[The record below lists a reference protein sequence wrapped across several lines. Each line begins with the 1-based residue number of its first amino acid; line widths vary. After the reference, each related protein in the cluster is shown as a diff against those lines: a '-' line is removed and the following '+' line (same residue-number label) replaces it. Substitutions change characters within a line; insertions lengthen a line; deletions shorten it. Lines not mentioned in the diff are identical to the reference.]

1 MSNLPRL
8 PRLRHL
14 IWPGLM
20 VGLRVNRA
28 LRKQLPRGQTL
39 NTIHHMP
46 MYGIKLVHILT
57 TFTPVN
63 WLLICYICSL
73 YSYSRGSGADMVDN
87 SDCMPRS
94 VIVVLEPSV

>member
-1 MSNLPRL
+1 
-8 PRLRHL
+8 
-14 IWPGLM
+14 
-20 VGLRVNRA
+20 
-28 LRKQLPRGQTL
+28 
-39 NTIHHMP
+39 

-63 WLLICYICSL
+63 WLLICFICNL

-94 VIVVLEPSV
+94 VISQLFTSVVVSTWWYSGEAMPPEGGDCQHSIVYVYPHSMML